1 MAAVQYF
8 STLRPKETL
17 VRSRCLKCRY
27 KEATTGEGAEDSWSI
42 IIIIMM
48 RRIVVIIIMMRRIAG
63 MILMRIV
70 NSIVVIIGVVSS
82 EEIDAH

>member
-1 MAAVQYF
+1 MLQKWPVQYF

-17 VRSRCLKCRY
+17 VRSRCLKSRY
-27 KEATTGEGAEDSWSI
+27 KEARTGEGAEDSWSI
-42 IIIIMM
+42 TIIIMM
-48 RRIVVIIIMMRRIAG
+48 RRKAV